1 MIKLGF
7 LARELVGI
15 LTSVGLVLGVA
26 AITLWV
32 LNGVPTQIQGTN
44 KVLEFKDTR
53 DAQLALGIKISRPA
67 YFPDY
72 LAWPPALIQAQKR
85 PAIAVLMT
93 FTSREQ
99 DREVLWIHEVI
110 GQVDKVFVTQL
121 PEPKKALQR
130 SKIDLNGDEA
140 ELVLGQGLDGEAYNC
155 IRWKHSNRYIAM
167 ATVYSQEELLKMAR
181 SMTY

>member
-1 MIKLGF
+1 MSDYSPQQRGLCCCCTLLSKGGKGEQANMIKLGF

-93 FTSREQ
+93 
-99 DREVLWIHEVI
+99 
-110 GQVDKVFVTQL
+110 
-121 PEPKKALQR
+121 
-130 SKIDLNGDEA
+130 
-140 ELVLGQGLDGEAYNC
+140 
-155 IRWKHSNRYIAM
+155 
-167 ATVYSQEELLKMAR
+167 
-181 SMTY
+181 